1 VIKVIDDVIRPKP
14 NFFNR
19 VTRSPLVS
27 NNR

>member
-1 VIKVIDDVIRPKP
+1 VINLIADVIRPKP